1 MQCCSAYS
9 SWRRLMHLLRRGAP
23 PALPLARRRRRALPA
38 TRPVPLWCDAAAGS
52 VREPLKSGL
61 LAGQRASALCTCTLV
76 PDFPVCSIM
85 RLLHAC
91 WAARTITSLVAAGS
105 SRSSLLTATR
115 GSEGPMPVARLQEC
129 GIMMTQLQPNAAG
142 PVPSDGCTLLL
153 CCAVLLCAV
162 QRQRCAV
169 LAAAACI
176 MISSSHQLLACHL
189 ALCPPVVGQPMQW
202 GSSHCQ
208 PCAWALPAQPAQR
221 QCTPRGGRHEDE
233 AMPVPSCMQPY
244 GSCPAH
250 LPCADA

>member
-115 GSEGPMPVARLQEC
+115 GSEGPIPVARLQEC
-129 GIMMTQLQPNAAG
+129 GIMMTPRPGYHSVERQLSLYCQG
-142 PVPSDGCTLLL
+142 VT
-153 CCAVLLCAV
+153 
-162 QRQRCAV
+162 
-169 LAAAACI
+169 
-176 MISSSHQLLACHL
+176 
-189 ALCPPVVGQPMQW
+189 
-202 GSSHCQ
+202 GSSLGTSSFQSSGGKMVPGVWHGRQ
-208 PCAWALPAQPAQR
+208 PIATHWE
-221 QCTPRGGRHEDE
+221 RGPPH
-233 AMPVPSCMQPY
+233 
-244 GSCPAH
+244 GS
-250 LPCADA
+250 